1 MPINNKIKFVA
12 INIVLITISDTRKEK
27 DDKSGKILEKKIIGL
42 GHNVSSKIII
52 KDNFSLIKKTILN
65 FANKKSVDA
74 IITTG
79 GTGLTGRDST
89 PEALEKISD
98 KLIEGFGELFRQIS
112 FSKIGTSTI
121 QSRAMGAVVKGTYV
135 FSLPGSPN
143 ACKDAWDE
151 ILKYQLDIRH
161 KPCNFVEI
169 MDRLN
174 EK

>member
-1 MPINNKIKFVA
+1 M
-12 INIVLITISDTRKEK
+12 
-27 DDKSGKILEKKIIGL
+27 
-42 GHNVSSKIII
+42 
-52 KDNFSLIKKTILN
+52 
-65 FANKKSVDA
+65 
-74 IITTG
+74 
-79 GTGLTGRDST
+79 
-89 PEALEKISD
+89 EKISD
-98 KLIEGFGELFRQIS
+98 KIIEGFGELFRQIS

-135 FSLPGSPN
+135 FSLHGSPN

-169 MDRLN
+169 MGRLN